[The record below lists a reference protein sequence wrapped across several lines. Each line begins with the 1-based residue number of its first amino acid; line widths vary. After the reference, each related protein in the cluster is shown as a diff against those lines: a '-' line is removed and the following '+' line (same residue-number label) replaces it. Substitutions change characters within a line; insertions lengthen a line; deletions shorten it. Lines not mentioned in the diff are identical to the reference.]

1 MFPVV
6 ILSSFFSVQMDIQ
19 ENCPPRGTNTLFV
32 RDDKSYL
39 IQAKSGTDE
48 PTVQHC
54 EVIMGPYSENRSLN
68 VTFHSFY
75 VLKTSCGA
83 SLSIFQGRSSL
94 MEEQKLLVSFENV
107 YDMFSL
113 SPQ

>member
-6 ILSSFFSVQMDIQ
+6 ILSSFFLVQMDIQ

-75 VLKTSCGA
+75 VLNGSCGA